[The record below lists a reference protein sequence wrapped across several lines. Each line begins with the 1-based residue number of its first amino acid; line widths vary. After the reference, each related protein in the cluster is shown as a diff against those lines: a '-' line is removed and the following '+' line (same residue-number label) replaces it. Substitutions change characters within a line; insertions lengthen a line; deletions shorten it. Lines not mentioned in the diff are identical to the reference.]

1 MSKKTARLDCGG
13 ERKVSKAVC
22 IKKPDSIYSIS
33 WTVMKIYKYVKEG
46 IRLGEGYWVETNSR
60 TSNTWRFSKE
70 EFEVFFRKI

>member
-1 MSKKTARLDCGG
+1 
-13 ERKVSKAVC
+13 
-22 IKKPDSIYSIS
+22 
-33 WTVMKIYKYVKEG
+33 MKIYKYVKEG